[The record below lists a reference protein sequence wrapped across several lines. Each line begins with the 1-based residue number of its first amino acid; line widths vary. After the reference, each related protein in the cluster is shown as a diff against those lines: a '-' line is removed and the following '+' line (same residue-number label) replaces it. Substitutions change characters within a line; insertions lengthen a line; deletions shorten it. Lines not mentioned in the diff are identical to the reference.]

1 MAASDQTICALLA
14 AHDEKG
20 MEHLFDKYY
29 KPLVVWAAGIL
40 NHVMQAEDVVQDFF
54 IRLWERQEG
63 RALQAE
69 TLRSFLYTSVRNLAL
84 DRLEKKDPLRHAAD
98 VSQCEW
104 TWEEYDTRE
113 EEMLARV
120 RAEIAALPE
129 RSRAV
134 MDCIYA
140 EGLSYKATAERLGV
154 SVATVNTLL
163 VNAVKKIRKNCSGF
177 RAELLVFLRVRRT
190 KTAR

>member
-84 DRLEKKDPLRHAAD
+84 DRLEKKDPLR
-98 VSQCEW
+98 Q
-104 TWEEYDTRE
+104 WEEYDTRE

-190 KTAR
+190 KSAR